1 MFSNQTMINAML
13 PVLIVR
19 GKIPLPNNEIRLDLG
34 RKEAILALKAA
45 AESKK
50 YVVLF
55 VQIDHNV
62 EVPAI
67 DNIHKTG
74 VVAKIIYDMESQGL
88 HKVKLLGIVRCN
100 LLDITETDPYW
111 TANVVTVPM
120 VNDDLDKELAYV
132 RLLIEEL
139 QTDAVRIFDGNSE
152 LANIVAQGVTAD
164 KLTDVLAYSLPFDL
178 NTKLK
183 YLNTPNVGDRLRFML
198 EDIKREK
205 YIRNLET
212 EIENEVKKS
221 ISESQKE
228 YYLREKMKVIQDELG
243 DKVKQETEIED
254 LKKKILAA
262 GMPSSIEEKALT
274 ELSRYSSLG
283 NSTGESGIIRTY
295 LDFMIALPWSK
306 ETKENT
312 DIQKAKAQLD
322 SDHYGLENVKERI
335 LEYLAVRIMTQKN
348 PQAILCLVGPPGV
361 GKTSLARSIAAS
373 LNKPFIKQSLGGVK
387 DESEIRGH
395 RRTYLGALPGRILT
409 GMKRA
414 GVINPVFL
422 LDEIDKLSSDY
433 KGDPASALLEVLDS
447 EQNKFFSDH
456 YLEEPYDLSKVF
468 FITTANYLENI
479 PETLRDRL
487 EIVQLSSYTEFEKF
501 EIAKRHLLTKQLD
514 LHGLSKID
522 FELQDDA
529 LWDVIRLYTKEAGVR
544 ELERNLGTLIRR
556 AIKTILM
563 DHVEKV
569 TITKDNLTT
578 WLGKPKYEFNK
589 VDGMDQIGV
598 VVGLA
603 YTQFGGDTLPVEVTY
618 YKGSGKFMLTGK
630 LGDVMKESAQAALS
644 YVKSNAAKFNIDIE
658 LLNQNDIHIHVPEGA
673 VPKDG
678 PSAGVTIAAGIIS
691 AFSHRYVHHD
701 IGMTGEVTLT
711 GRLLPIGGLREKA
724 IAAHR
729 SGLVKILVPK
739 ENMRDM
745 DEIPEGVRNAL
756 EIVPVETIDDVIKI
770 ALI

>member
-262 GMPSSIEEKALT
+262 ECLRPS
-274 ELSRYSSLG
+274 R
-283 NSTGESGIIRTY
+283 R
-295 LDFMIALPWSK
+295 
-306 ETKENT
+306 
-312 DIQKAKAQLD
+312 
-322 SDHYGLENVKERI
+322 
-335 LEYLAVRIMTQKN
+335 
-348 PQAILCLVGPPGV
+348 
-361 GKTSLARSIAAS
+361 
-373 LNKPFIKQSLGGVK
+373 KP
-387 DESEIRGH
+387 
-395 RRTYLGALPGRILT
+395 
-409 GMKRA
+409 
-414 GVINPVFL
+414 
-422 LDEIDKLSSDY
+422 
-433 KGDPASALLEVLDS
+433 
-447 EQNKFFSDH
+447 
-456 YLEEPYDLSKVF
+456 
-468 FITTANYLENI
+468 
-479 PETLRDRL
+479 
-487 EIVQLSSYTEFEKF
+487 
-501 EIAKRHLLTKQLD
+501 
-514 LHGLSKID
+514 
-522 FELQDDA
+522 
-529 LWDVIRLYTKEAGVR
+529 
-544 ELERNLGTLIRR
+544 
-556 AIKTILM
+556 
-563 DHVEKV
+563 
-569 TITKDNLTT
+569 
-578 WLGKPKYEFNK
+578 
-589 VDGMDQIGV
+589 
-598 VVGLA
+598 
-603 YTQFGGDTLPVEVTY
+603 
-618 YKGSGKFMLTGK
+618 
-630 LGDVMKESAQAALS
+630 
-644 YVKSNAAKFNIDIE
+644 
-658 LLNQNDIHIHVPEGA
+658 
-673 VPKDG
+673 
-678 PSAGVTIAAGIIS
+678 
-691 AFSHRYVHHD
+691 
-701 IGMTGEVTLT
+701 
-711 GRLLPIGGLREKA
+711 
-724 IAAHR
+724 
-729 SGLVKILVPK
+729 
-739 ENMRDM
+739 
-745 DEIPEGVRNAL
+745 
-756 EIVPVETIDDVIKI
+756 
-770 ALI
+770 